1 MRELVL
7 ELMGEYGNL
16 AVFLLILVEN
26 LFPPIPSEVILTFG
40 GVMTVCTDMTP
51 VGVILFSTAGSLAGA
66 VILYSVGRFLPD
78 EVFRKLLCGQ
88 IGHLLHF
95 RLEDV
100 DLAKGWFRERGRSAV
115 FLCRLIPI
123 VRSLIS
129 IPAGIARMPFVPFLV
144 FTAAGS
150 LLWNTVLV
158 YAGRIAGDSW
168 EKVSAAFGVYSDLFL
183 MIAGISIAFAVLFRG
198 CGERRKLYK
207 PYRKVIADGRRMEKE
222 REFILRN
229 NIII

>member
-7 ELMGEYGNL
+7 ELMGDSGNL

-129 IPAGIARMPFVPFLV
+129 IPAGIARMQFVPFLV

-168 EKVSAAFGVYSDLFL
+168 EKVAAAFGVYSDLFL

-198 CGERRKLYK
+198 CGERRKL
-207 PYRKVIADGRRMEKE
+207 
-222 REFILRN
+222 
-229 NIII
+229 

>member
-1 MRELVL
+1 M
-7 ELMGEYGNL
+7 MGEYGNL

-198 CGERRKLYK
+198 CGERRKL
-207 PYRKVIADGRRMEKE
+207 
-222 REFILRN
+222 
-229 NIII
+229 

>member
-7 ELMGEYGNL
+7 ELMGENGNL

-198 CGERRKLYK
+198 CGERRKL
-207 PYRKVIADGRRMEKE
+207 
-222 REFILRN
+222 
-229 NIII
+229 

>member
-129 IPAGIARMPFVPFLV
+129 IPAGVARMPFVPFLV

-198 CGERRKLYK
+198 CGERRKL
-207 PYRKVIADGRRMEKE
+207 
-222 REFILRN
+222 
-229 NIII
+229 

>member
-168 EKVSAAFGVYSDLFL
+168 EKVSAAFGVYSYLFL

-198 CGERRKLYK
+198 CGERGK
-207 PYRKVIADGRRMEKE
+207 P
-222 REFILRN
+222 
-229 NIII
+229 

>member
-115 FLCRLIPI
+115 FLCAIPLYFPAVQLSGGTFYDGGVADPIPI

-129 IPAGIARMPFVPFLV
+129 IPAGIARMQFVPFLV

-150 LLWNTVLV
+150 LLWNTVLI

-198 CGERRKLYK
+198 CGERRKL
-207 PYRKVIADGRRMEKE
+207 
-222 REFILRN
+222 
-229 NIII
+229 

>member
-51 VGVILFSTAGSLAGA
+51 GGVILFSTAGSLAGA
-66 VILYSVGRFLPD
+66 VILYGVGRFLPD
-78 EVFRKLLCGQ
+78 EAFKRLLCGRAGQ
-88 IGHLLHF
+88 MLHF
-95 RLEDV
+95 RPEDV
-100 DLAKGWFRERGRSAV
+100 DLAKGWFLDRGRSAV

-129 IPAGIARMPFVPFLV
+129 IPAGIAGMPFVPFLV

-150 LLWNTVLV
+150 ILWNTVLV

-183 MIAGISIAFAVLFRG
+183 MVAGISIAFAALFRG
-198 CGERRKLYK
+198 CGERKK
-207 PYRKVIADGRRMEKE
+207 Q
-222 REFILRN
+222 
-229 NIII
+229 

>member
-115 FLCRLIPI
+115 FMCRLIPI

-198 CGERRKLYK
+198 CGERRKL
-207 PYRKVIADGRRMEKE
+207 
-222 REFILRN
+222 
-229 NIII
+229 

>member
-129 IPAGIARMPFVPFLV
+129 IPAGIARMQFVPFLV

-158 YAGRIAGDSW
+158 YAGWIAGDSW

-198 CGERRKLYK
+198 CGERRKL
-207 PYRKVIADGRRMEKE
+207 
-222 REFILRN
+222 
-229 NIII
+229 

>member
-95 RLEDV
+95 HLEDV

-129 IPAGIARMPFVPFLV
+129 IPAGIARMPFVPFIV

-198 CGERRKLYK
+198 CGERRK
-207 PYRKVIADGRRMEKE
+207 P
-222 REFILRN
+222 
-229 NIII
+229 

>member
-158 YAGRIAGDSW
+158 YAGSIAGDSW

-198 CGERRKLYK
+198 CGERRKL
-207 PYRKVIADGRRMEKE
+207 
-222 REFILRN
+222 
-229 NIII
+229 

>member
-183 MIAGISIAFAVLFRG
+183 MMSCFAGA
-198 CGERRKLYK
+198 
-207 PYRKVIADGRRMEKE
+207 EKE
-222 REFILRN
+222 ESRRSHIERSLRMGEGWKKRVN
-229 NIII
+229 FFCEII

>member
-100 DLAKGWFRERGRSAV
+100 DLANGWFRERGRSAV

-198 CGERRKLYK
+198 CGERRKL
-207 PYRKVIADGRRMEKE
+207 
-222 REFILRN
+222 
-229 NIII
+229 

>member
-129 IPAGIARMPFVPFLV
+129 IPAGMARMPFVPFLV

-198 CGERRKLYK
+198 CGERRKL
-207 PYRKVIADGRRMEKE
+207 
-222 REFILRN
+222 
-229 NIII
+229 

>member
-95 RLEDV
+95 RMEDV

-198 CGERRKLYK
+198 CGERRKL
-207 PYRKVIADGRRMEKE
+207 
-222 REFILRN
+222 
-229 NIII
+229 

>member
-129 IPAGIARMPFVPFLV
+129 IPAGIARMQFVPFLV

-183 MIAGISIAFAVLFRG
+183 MIVGISIAFAVLFRG
-198 CGERRKLYK
+198 CGERRKL
-207 PYRKVIADGRRMEKE
+207 
-222 REFILRN
+222 
-229 NIII
+229 

>member
-88 IGHLLHF
+88 IGHLLHV

-150 LLWNTVLV
+150 ILWNTVLV

-168 EKVSAAFGVYSDLFL
+168 ENVSAAFGVYSDLFL

-198 CGERRKLYK
+198 CGERRK
-207 PYRKVIADGRRMEKE
+207 P
-222 REFILRN
+222 
-229 NIII
+229 

>member
-95 RLEDV
+95 RLEEV

-168 EKVSAAFGVYSDLFL
+168 EKVSAAGGVYSDLFL

-198 CGERRKLYK
+198 CGERRKL
-207 PYRKVIADGRRMEKE
+207 
-222 REFILRN
+222 
-229 NIII
+229 

>member
-95 RLEDV
+95 HLEDV

-183 MIAGISIAFAVLFRG
+183 MIAGISITFAVLFRG
-198 CGERRKLYK
+198 CGERRKL
-207 PYRKVIADGRRMEKE
+207 
-222 REFILRN
+222 
-229 NIII
+229 

>member
-129 IPAGIARMPFVPFLV
+129 IPAGIARMQFVPFLV

-150 LLWNTVLV
+150 LLWNMVLV

-198 CGERRKLYK
+198 CGERRKL
-207 PYRKVIADGRRMEKE
+207 
-222 REFILRN
+222 
-229 NIII
+229 

>member
-1 MRELVL
+1 MRKLVL

-198 CGERRKLYK
+198 CGEGRKL
-207 PYRKVIADGRRMEKE
+207 
-222 REFILRN
+222 
-229 NIII
+229 

>member
-115 FLCRLIPI
+115 FLCRQIPI

-129 IPAGIARMPFVPFLV
+129 IPAGIARMQFVPFLV

-198 CGERRKLYK
+198 CGERRKL
-207 PYRKVIADGRRMEKE
+207 
-222 REFILRN
+222 
-229 NIII
+229 

>member
-95 RLEDV
+95 HLEDV

-168 EKVSAAFGVYSDLFL
+168 ENVYEEFGVYSDMIL
-183 MIAGISIAFAVLFRG
+183 MKDGISINFAVQFRG
-198 CGERRKLYK
+198 CGERRNL
-207 PYRKVIADGRRMEKE
+207 
-222 REFILRN
+222 
-229 NIII
+229 

>member
-51 VGVILFSTAGSLAGA
+51 IGVILFSTAGSLAGA

-183 MIAGISIAFAVLFRG
+183 MIAGISIAFAVQL
-198 CGERRKLYK
+198 RRL
-207 PYRKVIADGRRMEKE
+207 RKA
-222 REFILRN
+222 
-229 NIII
+229 

>member
-168 EKVSAAFGVYSDLFL
+168 EKVSAAFGTYADLFL
-183 MIAGISIAFAVLFRG
+183 MVAGISIAFAVLVRG
-198 CGERRKLYK
+198 CGERRK
-207 PYRKVIADGRRMEKE
+207 P
-222 REFILRN
+222 
-229 NIII
+229 

>member
-16 AVFLLILVEN
+16 AVFLFILVEN

-51 VGVILFSTAGSLAGA
+51 VGVILFSTAGSLAGLSFFTA
-66 VILYSVGRFLPD
+66 WDGFCRMRY
-78 EVFRKLLCGQ
+78 FRKLLCGQ
-88 IGHLLHF
+88 AGHLLHF

-100 DLAKGWFRERGRSAV
+100 DLAKGWFRDRGRSAV

-129 IPAGIARMPFVPFLV
+129 IPAGIARMPVVPFLV
-144 FTAAGS
+144 FHGGGKSSVEHGPRLCRQDRWGLLGEGVGGFWGVFGS
-150 LLWNTVLV
+150 VSH
-158 YAGRIAGDSW
+158 DSW
-168 EKVSAAFGVYSDLFL
+168 DLHRLCCPVSRVRERKKK
-183 MIAGISIAFAVLFRG
+183 AV
-198 CGERRKLYK
+198 EA
-207 PYRKVIADGRRMEKE
+207 I
-222 REFILRN
+222 
-229 NIII
+229 

>member
-129 IPAGIARMPFVPFLV
+129 IPAGIARKYRAFCTNFKPISQGYHLYWKNSCVGLGKGNIFKE
-144 FTAAGS
+144 S
-150 LLWNTVLV
+150 IIRNW
-158 YAGRIAGDSW
+158 IA
-168 EKVSAAFGVYSDLFL
+168 KQ
-183 MIAGISIAFAVLFRG
+183 SIYF
-198 CGERRKLYK
+198 
-207 PYRKVIADGRRMEKE
+207 
-222 REFILRN
+222 
-229 NIII
+229 

>member
-183 MIAGISIAFAVLFRG
+183 MIAGISITFAVLFRG
-198 CGERRKLYK
+198 CGERRKL
-207 PYRKVIADGRRMEKE
+207 
-222 REFILRN
+222 
-229 NIII
+229 

>member
-51 VGVILFSTAGSLAGA
+51 VGVILFSTAGLLAGA

-198 CGERRKLYK
+198 CGERRKL
-207 PYRKVIADGRRMEKE
+207 
-222 REFILRN
+222 
-229 NIII
+229 

>member
-7 ELMGEYGNL
+7 ELMGENGNL
-16 AVFLLILVEN
+16 AVILLILVEN

-51 VGVILFSTAGSLAGA
+51 VGVILFSTAGSLVGA

-78 EVFRKLLCGQ
+78 EVFRKLLCGR

-95 RLEDV
+95 RPEDV
-100 DLAKGWFRERGRSAV
+100 DLAKGWFRDRGRSAV

-150 LLWNTVLV
+150 FLWNTVLV

-183 MIAGISIAFAVLFRG
+183 MIAGICIAFAVLFRG
-198 CGERRKLYK
+198 CGERRK
-207 PYRKVIADGRRMEKE
+207 P
-222 REFILRN
+222 
-229 NIII
+229 

>member
-115 FLCRLIPI
+115 FLCRLI
-123 VRSLIS
+123 S
-129 IPAGIARMPFVPFLV
+129 IPAGIARMQFVPFLV

-198 CGERRKLYK
+198 CGERRKL
-207 PYRKVIADGRRMEKE
+207 
-222 REFILRN
+222 
-229 NIII
+229 

>member
-168 EKVSAAFGVYSDLFL
+168 EKVSAAFGVYSDRVL

-198 CGERRKLYK
+198 CGERRKL
-207 PYRKVIADGRRMEKE
+207 
-222 REFILRN
+222 
-229 NIII
+229 

>member
-1 MRELVL
+1 MLELVL

-198 CGERRKLYK
+198 CGERRKL
-207 PYRKVIADGRRMEKE
+207 
-222 REFILRN
+222 
-229 NIII
+229 

>member
-115 FLCRLIPI
+115 FLCWLIPI

-129 IPAGIARMPFVPFLV
+129 IPAGIARMQFVPFLV

-198 CGERRKLYK
+198 CGERRKL
-207 PYRKVIADGRRMEKE
+207 
-222 REFILRN
+222 
-229 NIII
+229 

>member
-51 VGVILFSTAGSLAGA
+51 GSVIFSATAGSLVGA
-66 VILYSVGRFLPD
+66 VILYGVGRFLPD
-78 EVFRKLLCGQ
+78 EVFRKLLCGR

-95 RLEDV
+95 KPEDV
-100 DLAKGWFRERGRSAV
+100 DLAKG
-115 FLCRLIPI
+115 
-123 VRSLIS
+123 S
-129 IPAGIARMPFVPFLV
+129 IPAGIAGMPALPFLI
-144 FTAAGS
+144 FTTAGS

-168 EKVSAAFGVYSDLFL
+168 EKVSAAFGTYADLFL
-183 MIAGISIAFAVLFRG
+183 MVAGISIAFAVLFRG
-198 CGERRKLYK
+198 CGERRK
-207 PYRKVIADGRRMEKE
+207 P
-222 REFILRN
+222 
-229 NIII
+229 